1 MKDVKANRI
10 APRWFGIGVTLG
22 AGAEKRDDLSWV
34 FVDERIKGRYDFND
48 NVARVNLHHVVFTAR
63 AAETEIA
70 FDNSAAKVGEELGI
84 NAVSLNPYFE
94 GSAGD
99 ME

>member
-1 MKDVKANRI
+1 M
-10 APRWFGIGVTLG
+10 G
-22 AGAEKRDDLSWV
+22 
-34 FVDERIKGRYDFND
+34 RIKQPLSIKLLFQLLKSDLKVTCSFRKNSGAIDLVIS
-48 NVARVNLHHVVFTAR
+48 VARVNLHHVVFTAR
-63 AAETEIA
+63 APETEIV
-70 FDNSAAKVGEELGI
+70 FDNSDAKVGEELGI